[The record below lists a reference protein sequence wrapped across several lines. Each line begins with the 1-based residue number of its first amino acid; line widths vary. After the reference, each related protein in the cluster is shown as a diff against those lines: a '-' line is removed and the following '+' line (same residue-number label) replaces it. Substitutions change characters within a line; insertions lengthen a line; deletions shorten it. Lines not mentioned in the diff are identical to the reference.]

1 MRKISFYLYFMM
13 LCLSLVSWVPAE
25 KQKSKG
31 AAKVK
36 NIIFLI
42 GDGMGVPALYAGMSV
57 ADHPLN
63 IERCPITGLQ
73 KTFSSDNYI
82 TDSAAAGTALACGIK
97 TNNGTIG
104 QDPQGNKGKSILKIA
119 EEKGLSTG
127 MVVVTDITDATPA
140 SFVAHSNSRSN
151 ADAIA
156 LDFLKTDIYV
166 FIGGGYNHFGRR
178 ADHINLIDSLKMKGY
193 EVDTTM
199 IAVGLSKAKKLVGLT
214 DPLACPYRLKGRG
227 NMLPQASKKAIEILS
242 KSPKGFFLMIEGSH
256 IDHGGHDNNQEV
268 LVDEV
273 LDFDEALGVALDF
286 AEKDGNTLVVVTA
299 DHETGGVTIVNGNMK
314 SHTVKLN
321 FSAKGHTAEMVPVF
335 AFGPGAE
342 NFSGIFDNT
351 AFLGKFLSCYKFK

>member
-156 LDFLKTDIYV
+156 LDFLKTDIDV

>member
-1 MRKISFYLYFMM
+1 M
-13 LCLSLVSWVPAE
+13 
-25 KQKSKG
+25 
-31 AAKVK
+31 
-36 NIIFLI
+36 I

-63 IERCPITGLQ
+63 IESFPITGMQ

-104 QDPQGNKGKSILKIA
+104 QDPQGNKAKSILKIA
-119 EEKGLSTG
+119 EEHGLSTG
-127 MVVVTDITDATPA
+127 IVVVTDITDATPA
-140 SFVAHSNSRSN
+140 AFVAHNNSRSN

-156 LDFLKTDIYV
+156 LDFLKTDLDV

-178 ADHINLIDSLKMKGY
+178 ADHVNLIDSLKLKGY
-193 EVDTTM
+193 EVDTSM
-199 IAVGLSKAKKLVGLT
+199 VAVGLSKAKKLVGLT
-214 DPLACPYRLKGRG
+214 DPLACPYRLNGRG
-227 NMLPQASKKAIEILS
+227 NMLPVASRKALEILG

-256 IDHGGHDNNQEV
+256 IDHAGHDNNQEV

-273 LDFDEALGVALDF
+273 LDFDEAVGIALDF
-286 AEKDGNTLVVVTA
+286 AKKDGNTLVVVTA